1 MSRDSWK
8 YNNTLRE
15 ANESRLNA
23 LADRLEDL
31 ADELRA
37 LASEGEKVS
46 PAEVDKKVTDIVTD
60 YAIDDEAFLKKGAD
74 KLLGQDAKG
83 TIAASLSWAK
93 DAGDSI
99 RKGGA
104 VFQATGVDDA
114 APKAD
119 KVNDYDDAAEE
130 TAEEYKDIQDDFVE
144 PAAEESEKLGESR
157 MLDYKKLLRE
167 RTRVR

>member
-1 MSRDSWK
+1 MNRDSWK

-23 LADRLEDL
+23 LADKLEAL
-31 ADELRA
+31 ADELRT
-37 LASEGEKVS
+37 LAGEGEKVS

-60 YAIDDEAFLKKGAD
+60 YAFNDEAFLKKGAD
-74 KLLGQDAKG
+74 KLLGHNAKG
-83 TIAASLSWAK
+83 TIAASMSWAK
-93 DAGDSI
+93 DAGDSV

-104 VFQATGVDDA
+104 VFKATGVDDA
-114 APKAD
+114 KPKAD
-119 KVNDYDDAAEE
+119 KTNDYDDAAEK
-130 TAEEYKDIQDDFVE
+130 TAEEYIDIQDDFVE
-144 PAAEESEKLGESR
+144 PAVEESDKLGESQ